1 MPQNNVARGIALMI
15 AATLMFTLMDVCA
28 KALSTRVDTVQ
39 TLWARYTVQMVVVT
53 LIISPRLRSTVKTQ
67 RLGLQIFRAFALL
80 ATTGFFFVGFTKMS
94 LIETTSLMQISPIF
108 IMIGAAIFLGETFGL
123 RRAVAAGVA
132 LVGAMIILRPGTAGF
147 NPYALFT
154 LGGTICY
161 SVYALATRYAGRGE
175 DIWTSLFYTGT
186 VATLLL
192 CAMVPFFWQPL
203 ELGDLPY
210 MLGVGLMGTA
220 GQLLLIRALSLA
232 PASVLAPFTYVALIF
247 SSVWGVVFFN
257 NFPDGPVYIG
267 ALVIVGAGLYVWHRE
282 TQVKTS

>member
-1 MPQNNVARGIALMI
+1 MQHSNVARGIALMV

-39 TLWARYTVQMVVVT
+39 TLWARYTVQMLVVT
-53 LIISPRLRSTVKTQ
+53 LIVLPRLRTVVHTT

-80 ATTGFFFVGFTKMS
+80 ATTGFFFFGFKKMS

-108 IMIGAAIFLGETFGL
+108 IMIGAAVFLGEKFGP
-123 RRAVAAGVA
+123 RRAVAAGFA
-132 LVGAMIILRPGTAGF
+132 LLGAMIILRPTSDAF
-147 NPYALFT
+147 TPYAFLT

-161 SVYALATRYAGRGE
+161 STYALATRYAGRGE
-175 DIWTSLFYTGT
+175 DVWTSLFYTGT
-186 VATLLL
+186 VATLVL
-192 CAMVPFFWQPL
+192 CVMVPFFWQPI
-203 ELGDLPY
+203 EASDLPY
-210 MLGVGLMGTA
+210 LLGVGLLGTV
-220 GQLLLIRALSLA
+220 GQLLLIRSLSMA

-257 NFPDGPVYIG
+257 SYPDGPVYIG

-282 TQVKTS
+282 TRVKTS

>member
-53 LIISPRLRSTVKTQ
+53 LIVSPRLRSVVHTQ
-67 RLGLQIFRAFALL
+67 RLGLQIFRAFTLL
-80 ATTGFFFVGFTKMS
+80 ATTGFFFFGFKKMS

-108 IMIGAAIFLGETFGL
+108 IMIGAAVFLGEQFGL
-123 RRAVAAGVA
+123 RRAIAAGVA
-132 LVGAMIILRPGTAGF
+132 LIGAMIVLRPGTDAF
-147 NPYALFT
+147 TPYALLT
-154 LGGTICY
+154 IGGTICY
-161 SVYALATRYAGRGE
+161 STYALATRYAGRGE
-175 DIWTSLFYTGT
+175 DVWTSLFYTGT
-186 VATLLL
+186 VATLVLFV
-192 CAMVPFFWQPL
+192 MVPFFWQPL
-203 ELGDLPY
+203 EASDLPY
-210 MLGVGLMGTA
+210 MLGVGLLGTM
-220 GQLLLIRALSLA
+220 GQLLLIRALSIA

-247 SSVWGVVFFN
+247 SSVWGVVFFSN
-257 NFPDGPVYIG
+257 YPDGPVYVG

>member
-28 KALSTRVDTVQ
+28 KALSVRVDTVQ
-39 TLWARYTVQMVVVT
+39 TLWARYTVQMVVVS
-53 LIISPRLRSTVKTQ
+53 LIISPRFRSVVHTE
-67 RLGLQIFRAFALL
+67 RLGLQIFRAFTLL
-80 ATTGFFFVGFTKMS
+80 ATTGFFFFGFKKMS

-108 IMIGAAIFLGETFGL
+108 IMIGAAVFLGEKFGL

-132 LVGAMIILRPGTAGF
+132 LIGAMIVLRPGTDGF
-147 NPYALFT
+147 TPYALLT
-154 LGGTICY
+154 LCGTVCY
-161 SVYALATRYAGRGE
+161 STYALATRYAGRAEGV
-175 DIWTSLFYTGT
+175 WTSLFYTGT
-186 VATLLL
+186 VATLVL
-192 CAMVPFFWQPL
+192 CLMVPFFWEPL
-203 ELGDLPY
+203 EASDLPY
-210 MLGVGLMGTA
+210 MLGVGLLGTM
-220 GQLLLIRALSLA
+220 GQLLLIRALSMA

-282 TQVKTS
+282 TRVKTS

>member
-53 LIISPRLRSTVKTQ
+53 LIVSPRLRSVVHTQ

-80 ATTGFFFVGFTKMS
+80 ATTGFFFFGFKKMS

-108 IMIGAAIFLGETFGL
+108 IMIGAAVFLGEQFGL
-123 RRAVAAGVA
+123 RRAIAAGVA
-132 LVGAMIILRPGTAGF
+132 LIGAMIVLRPGTEAF
-147 NPYALFT
+147 TPYALLT
-154 LGGTICY
+154 IGGTICY
-161 SVYALATRYAGRGE
+161 STYALATRYAGRGE
-175 DIWTSLFYTGT
+175 DVWTSLFYTGT
-186 VATLLL
+186 VATLVLFV
-192 CAMVPFFWQPL
+192 MVPFFWQPL
-203 ELGDLPY
+203 EASDLPY
-210 MLGVGLMGTA
+210 MLGVGLLGTM
-220 GQLLLIRALSLA
+220 GQLLLIRALSMA

-247 SSVWGVVFFN
+247 SSVWGVVFFSN
-257 NFPDGPVYIG
+257 YPDGPVYVG

-282 TQVKTS
+282 TRVKTS